1 MEKTEIKISD
11 VARVLVNSIEVG
23 SIPLQDYLDMRRK
36 AFRDYKNYIAQAFNY
51 LYTTFIVINRIIKN
65 VPAIWFAFALIF
77 TLFDSSIITDF
88 FSLVQSNS
96 PQQNTDLFI
105 YILNRSLI
113 LSSFITLLMFPLT
126 GCDLTRYGFQDK
138 FQLSVAKQLMKEL
151 EVPALGKIEVTYS
164 KKIAY

>member
-1 MEKTEIKISD
+1 MEKAEIRISD
-11 VARVLVNSIEVG
+11 VARVYVNSIEVG
-23 SIPLQDYLDMRRK
+23 SIPLQDYLDMRRN
-36 AFRDYKNYIAQAFNY
+36 AFRNYKNYIAQAFNY
-51 LYTTFIVINRIIKN
+51 LHTAFIVMNRIIMS
-65 VPAIWFAFALIF
+65 VPAIWFAIALIF

-88 FSLVQSNS
+88 FTLVQSNS

-113 LSSFITLLMFPLT
+113 LSSLLTLLMFPLT

-151 EVPALGKIEVTYS
+151 GEPALGTIEITYT
-164 KKIAY
+164 KKSAL